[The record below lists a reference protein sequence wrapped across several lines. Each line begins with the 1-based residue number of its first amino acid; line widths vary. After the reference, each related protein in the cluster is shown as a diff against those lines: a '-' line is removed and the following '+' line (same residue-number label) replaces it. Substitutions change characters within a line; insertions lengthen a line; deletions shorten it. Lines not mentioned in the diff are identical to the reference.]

1 MHELTHIESLTNEIR
16 AEAQRLGFAACG
28 FARVRPLE
36 ELQHNYQHW
45 IDNGYHAS
53 MSYMERNVEKRID
66 PGLLVDSAKT
76 VISLL
81 YNYYTPDQLS
91 QTTYKISRYA
101 YGTDYHE
108 VIKDKLNAL
117 DAFIRF
123 RSGDVVQRSFV
134 DSAPVLER
142 AWAQESG
149 LGWIGKNT
157 CLISRRHGSFLFISE
172 IITSLELGYDEPL
185 NDYCGSCRKCID
197 ACPTEAIKD
206 GRLIDSNKCISYQT
220 IENRGG
226 IPDGLAGK
234 FNQYVFGCDIC
245 QEVCPWNTKAHPHN
259 EPLFHLRDEIRDLT
273 PEQWENMTEDNYQR
287 IFRKSAIKRT
297 KFSGISRN
305 IAFIKDTHNNSE
317 T

>member
-1 MHELTHIESLTNEIR
+1 MYELDHIETLTNEIR
-16 AEAQRLGFAACG
+16 DEAQRLGFAACG
-28 FARVRPLE
+28 FAAVRSLE
-36 ELQHNYQHW
+36 ELKPKYEQW

-53 MSYMERNVEKRID
+53 MAYMDRNVDKRLD
-66 PGLLVDSAKT
+66 PALLVEGTKT

-81 YNYYTPDQLS
+81 YNYYTSDQLS

-117 DAFIRF
+117 DAFIRS
-123 RSGDVVQRSFV
+123 RAENVIQRSFV

-172 IITSLELGYDEPL
+172 IITSLELSYDEPL
-185 NDYCGSCRKCID
+185 KDYCGSCRKCID
-197 ACPTEAIKD
+197 ACPTQAIVD

-220 IENRGG
+220 IENRGE
-226 IPDGLAGK
+226 IPDQLAGK
-234 FNQYVFGCDIC
+234 FSNYVFGCDIC
-245 QEVCPWNTKAHPHN
+245 QEVCPWNTKAHHHN

-273 PEQWENMTEDNYQR
+273 PEQWQNMKEEDYQR
-287 IFRKSAIKRT
+287 IFRKSAIKRS

-305 IAFIKDTHNNSE
+305 VAFLRKDNNK
-317 T
+317 

>member
-1 MHELTHIESLTNEIR
+1 MYELGHIETLTNEIR
-16 AEAQRLGFAACG
+16 DEARRLGFAACG
-28 FARVRPLE
+28 FARVRPLKE
-36 ELQHNYQHW
+36 FQHKYQQW

-53 MSYMERNVEKRID
+53 MSYMERNVDKRFD
-66 PGLLVDSAKT
+66 PGKLVEGAKT

-91 QTTYKISRYA
+91 QTTYKVSRYA

-108 VIKDKLNAL
+108 VIRDKLNAL
-117 DAFIRF
+117 DAFIRA
-123 RSGDVVQRSFV
+123 RSVNVVQRSYV

-172 IITSLELGYDEPL
+172 IITSLELSYDEPL
-185 NDYCGSCRKCID
+185 KDYCGSCNKCID
-197 ACPTEAIKD
+197 ACPTQAIVD

-220 IENRGG
+220 IENRRE
-226 IPDGLAGK
+226 IPDDLAGK

-245 QEVCPWNTKAHPHN
+245 QEVCPWNTKAHPHK
-259 EPLFHLRDEIRDLT
+259 EPLFHLRGEIKDLT
-273 PEQWENMTEDNYQR
+273 SEQWEYMTEEDYQR

-297 KFSGISRN
+297 KYAGISRN
-305 IAFIKDTHNNSE
+305 IAFIKGIHNNSE

>member
-1 MHELTHIESLTNEIR
+1 MHELDHIENLTNEIR
-16 AEAQRLGFAACG
+16 TEAHRLGFAACG
-28 FARVRPLE
+28 FAKVRPLE
-36 ELQHNYQHW
+36 DFHPKYQQW
-45 IDNGYHAS
+45 IDSGYHAS
-53 MSYMERNVEKRID
+53 MSYMERNVDKRLD
-66 PGLLVDSAKT
+66 PAQLVEGSKT

-108 VIKDKLNAL
+108 VIKDKLNVL
-117 DAFIRF
+117 DAFIRS
-123 RSGDVVQRSFV
+123 RSGNVIQRSFV

-172 IITSLELGYDEPL
+172 IITSLELSYDEPL
-185 NDYCGSCRKCID
+185 KDYCGSCRKCID
-197 ACPTEAIKD
+197 ACPTQAIVD

-220 IENRGG
+220 IENREE
-226 IPDGLAGK
+226 IPDQLAGK
-234 FNQYVFGCDIC
+234 LSNYVFGCDIC
-245 QEVCPWNTKAHPHN
+245 QEVCPWNTKAHPHS

-273 PEQWENMTEDNYQR
+273 PEHWQNMSEDDYQR
-287 IFRKSAIKRT
+287 IFRKSAIKRA

-305 IAFIKDTHNNSE
+305 IAFLKQFNNKE
-317 T
+317 QN

>member
-1 MHELTHIESLTNEIR
+1 MHDLDHIESLTNEIR
-16 AEAQRLGFAACG
+16 AKAQLLGFAACG
-28 FARVRPLE
+28 FAKVRPLKE
-36 ELQHNYQHW
+36 FQHKYQLW

-53 MSYMERNVEKRID
+53 MSYMERNVDKRLD
-66 PGLLVDSAKT
+66 PGQLVEGAKT

-81 YNYYTPDQLS
+81 YNYYTPDQLNQS
-91 QTTYKISRYA
+91 KYKISRYA

-108 VIKDKLNAL
+108 VIKDKLNTL
-117 DAFIRF
+117 DTFIRS
-123 RSGDVVQRSFV
+123 RSGDVNQRSFV

-172 IITSLELGYDEPL
+172 IITSLELSYDEPL
-185 NDYCGSCRKCID
+185 KDYCGSCRKCID
-197 ACPTEAIKD
+197 ACPTQAISD

-220 IENRGG
+220 IENRGE
-226 IPDGLAGK
+226 IPDNLTGK
-234 FNQYVFGCDIC
+234 FDQYVFGCDIC

-259 EPLFHLRDEIRDLT
+259 EPLFHLRGEISDLT
-273 PEQWENMTEDNYQR
+273 PEQWENITQEDYQR
-287 IFRKSAIKRT
+287 IFRKSAVKRA
-297 KFSGISRN
+297 KFSGITRN
-305 IAFIKDTHNNSE
+305 IAFVKIVNNKIE